1 MRGPSSALEVGAAGA
16 VGSWLVAVVVVLLII
31 LSVRPA
37 DEGDEK
43 THDRFQPWVL
53 VGNQFLASTSTDG
66 VADYDDQQVYLSKMT
81 NHGQD
86 IKPGWPVRSSTDS
99 TICVHLRPSAVKTL
113 IRAVWL

>member
-1 MRGPSSALEVGAAGA
+1 MSRPGMSGPNAALETGATGA
-16 VGSWLVAVVVVLLII
+16 VGSLLVAVVVVLLIV

-66 VADYDDQQVYLSKMT
+66 VADYDDQQVYLSKMA
-81 NHGQD
+81 NHGAEV
-86 IKPGWPVRSSTDS
+86 KPG
-99 TICVHLRPSAVKTL
+99 
-113 IRAVWL
+113 